1 MYDTLCIAQCS
12 FYKHSCNQKSL
23 LVNSK
28 PLHDELECH
37 CVLTRWEELCASSVT
52 LATRCF
58 VSCDFSFLISQ
69 SNAIRYF
76 FSFWY
81 SVCNSS
87 NNILCDSSVQDMG
100 WFFLWKILNIFKNRT
115 SRTVNF
121 GVCHSSLT
129 VINLWLILFYLYS
142 YFPHSVLFWSKL

>member
-1 MYDTLCIAQCS
+1 MIPSA
-12 FYKHSCNQKSL
+12 L
-23 LVNSK
+23 LNVPFINTPVTKNLYLWTANLYMMSWN
-28 PLHDELECH
+28 
-37 CVLTRWEELCASSVT
+37 VTVYFLTRWEELCASSVT

-58 VSCDFSFLISQ
+58 VSCDFSFLRSQ

-100 WFFLWKILNIFKNRT
+100 CFFLWKILNIFKNRT